1 MTVNFNLLVRDKN
14 GLYNIE
20 MRCSHNGVRMRWN
33 TRIKVTK
40 EMWNPKKQCLK
51 TKEETPAAKHINSRL
66 LIYKTF
72 AEDFVRESAVI
83 TNAAFVHYMNDNFR
97 TTSEKREQSKL
108 FDKALDN
115 FIETVETRTNLNGE
129 TISKN
134 RINNYK
140 RLADDFKRFERQQG
154 TRYVI
159 ENIGADTVSRFL
171 DWLRIDRNLA
181 PNTLQSRMKMLRTI
195 IATITKSNGIKTD
208 YQDAKVKGERV
219 EHIVLTD
226 DEINAMMNFDTS
238 NNPRLDNVRRMF
250 IVGITTGLRFSDFST
265 VSLQHIGSGILSIH
279 QRKTGDNVQIPIH
292 PKLQEIIDNGNMPTP
307 ISNQNFNDYL
317 RELAMLAGVDT
328 PIEVKSVQGGVR
340 KVEFVP
346 KWKLVSSHICRRSFA
361 SRLYRLGINP
371 QIIMKLTGHR
381 QLSTFMHYIVVSN
394 EDVFA
399 AVKNIW

>member
-1 MTVNFNLLVRDKN
+1 MTVNFNLLVKN
-14 GLYNIE
+14 KRGLYNIE

-33 TRIKVTK
+33 THLKIPK
-40 EMWNPKKQCLK
+40 EWWNPKKQLVK
-51 TKEETPAAKHINSRL
+51 PLDSHIDESLNSTLVFYESVAKNF
-66 LIYKTF
+66 IY
-72 AEDFVRESAVI
+72 ASMPI
-83 TNAAFVHYMNDNFR
+83 TNAAFVKYMNEYC
-97 TTSEKREQSKL
+97 SGKEEQKEQSKL
-108 FDKALDN
+108 FDKALDE
-115 FIETVETRTNLNGE
+115 FIKNIETRTNLNGE

-134 RINNYK
+134 RIDSYK
-140 RLADDFKRFERQQG
+140 RIADDFKRFERKMN
-154 TRYVI
+154 TRYII
-159 ENIGADTVSRFL
+159 EDMGADTITKFL
-171 DWLRIDRNLA
+171 DWLRVDRNLA
-181 PNTLQSRMKMLRTI
+181 PNTLRGRMKLMRVI
-195 IATITKSNGIKTD
+195 VATVTKANGIKTD
-208 YQDAKVKGERV
+208 YQDAKVKGEKV

-226 DEINAMMNFDTS
+226 DEMNAMMDFDTS

-381 QLSTFMHYIVVSN
+381 QLSTFMNYIVVSN

>member
-1 MTVNFNLLVRDKN
+1 M
-14 GLYNIE
+14 
-20 MRCSHNGVRMRWN
+20 
-33 TRIKVTK
+33 
-40 EMWNPKKQCLK
+40 P
-51 TKEETPAAKHINSRL
+51 
-66 LIYKTF
+66 
-72 AEDFVRESAVI
+72 I
-83 TNAAFVHYMNDNFR
+83 TNAAFVKYMNEYC
-97 TTSEKREQSKL
+97 SGKEEQKEQSKL
-108 FDKALDN
+108 FDKALDE
-115 FIETVETRTNLNGE
+115 FIKNIETRTNLNGE

-134 RINNYK
+134 RIDSYK
-140 RLADDFKRFERQQG
+140 RIADDFKRFERKMN
-154 TRYVI
+154 TRYII
-159 ENIGADTVSRFL
+159 EDMGADTITKFL
-171 DWLRIDRNLA
+171 DWLRVDRNLA
-181 PNTLQSRMKMLRTI
+181 PNTLRGRMKLMRVI
-195 IATITKSNGIKTD
+195 VATVTKANGIKTD
-208 YQDAKVKGERV
+208 YQDAKVKGEKV

-226 DEINAMMNFDTS
+226 DEMNAMMDFDTS

-361 SRLYRLGINP
+361 SRLYRLGLNP

-381 QLSTFMHYIVVSN
+381 QLSTFMNYIVVSN

>member
-33 TRIKVTK
+33 TRIKVPK
-40 EMWNPKKQCLK
+40 EMWNTKKQCLK
-51 TKEETPAAKHINSRL
+51 TKEETPAAKHINSML
-66 LIYKTF
+66 LVYKSF

-83 TNAAFVHYMNDNFR
+83 TNAAFVKYMNDNFR
-97 TTSEKREQSKL
+97 TTSEEREQSKL

-115 FIETVETRTNLNGE
+115 FIETLETRTNLNGE

-140 RLADDFKRFERQQG
+140 RLAEDFKRFERQQC

-159 ENIGADTVSRFL
+159 EDMGADTVSRFL

-226 DEINAMMNFDTS
+226 DEMNAMMDYDTS

-265 VSLQHIGSGILSIH
+265 VTLQHIGNGVLSIH
-279 QRKTGDNVQIPIH
+279 QKKTGDNVQIPIH
-292 PKLQEIIDNGNMPTP
+292 PKLQEIIDSGQMPTP
-307 ISNQNFNDYL
+307 IANQNFNDYL

-381 QLSTFMHYIVVSN
+381 QLSTFMNYIVVSN